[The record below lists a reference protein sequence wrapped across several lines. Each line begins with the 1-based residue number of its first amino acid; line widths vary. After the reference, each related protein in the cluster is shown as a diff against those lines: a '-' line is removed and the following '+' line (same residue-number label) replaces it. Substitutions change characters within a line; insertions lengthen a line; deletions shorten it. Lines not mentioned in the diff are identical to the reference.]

1 MGEMSCN
8 AYAEKRDLNELVGKL
23 RIKAQQEGEGTKLGD
38 GRKRRVTLAW
48 LRTYRRDKSTLPIPI
63 ELAIYRV
70 HLPSR
75 SFFAAFGMILDMR
88 SRGRSARPALLLLS
102 VDCADTPHLG
112 EKVLA
117 ALSAMAA
124 RYAQGAAWL

>member
-88 SRGRSARPALLLLS
+88 SRARSARPALLHLS
-102 VDCADTPHLG
+102 VDCADTSYEGKKRWPLLPMVATH
-112 EKVLA
+112 
-117 ALSAMAA
+117 MAPSS
-124 RYAQGAAWL
+124 L